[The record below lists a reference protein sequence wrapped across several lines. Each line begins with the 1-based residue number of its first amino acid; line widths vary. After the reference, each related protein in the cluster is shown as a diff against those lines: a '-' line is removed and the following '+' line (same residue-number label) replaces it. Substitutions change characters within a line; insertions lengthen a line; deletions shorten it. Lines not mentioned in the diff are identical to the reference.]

1 MYEKRDS
8 DFKDWWAEKFDWEHC
23 GLGILE
29 KHVQEAFNAGWHARK
44 VTDYTPQPYDLV
56 CGNCH
61 SGMQTGI
68 PCKNCGWPKHPW
80 DEDYDAPIT
89 KTSEN
94 VEFVRA
100 DKQSSTEQL
109 LEAYELLVT
118 KTAMMLIKHGDP
130 CLLVDW
136 DQIRQPVHASK
147 K

>member
-1 MYEKRDS
+1 MKTPKGNTVVDRV
-8 DFKDWWAEKFDWEHC
+8 WVTHFDTPAY
-23 GLGILE
+23 GP
-29 KHVQEAFNAGWHARK
+29 HVQS
-44 VTDYTPQPYDLV
+44 VSLT
-56 CGNCH
+56 
-61 SGMQTGI
+61 
-68 PCKNCGWPKHPW
+68 PW

-118 KTAMMLIKHGDP
+118 KTAMMLINHGDP